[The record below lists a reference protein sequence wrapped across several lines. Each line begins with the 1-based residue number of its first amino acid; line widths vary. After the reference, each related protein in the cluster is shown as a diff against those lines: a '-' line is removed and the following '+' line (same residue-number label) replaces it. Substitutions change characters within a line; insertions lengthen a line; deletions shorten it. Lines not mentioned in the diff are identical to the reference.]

1 MKLPLK
7 FPLKF
12 PMQFPMKI
20 SMKTPERLGGRRR
33 CSGLGVRLSMG
44 LAACLMVALA
54 WAQALTVI
62 DLKYRRAEELIPV
75 LQPLLDEGEALTGQ
89 DYKLFVRA
97 SSANVAQLRAA
108 VEQLDRQQRQLLVS
122 VRRSTVQDI
131 RREEASASGTLRTG
145 DAGGSVNERPRS
157 GSGVTVRAGE
167 RNLQTRDSSVSSV
180 QVLEGSSAF
189 IATGTSVP
197 IVTAVAV
204 GGGRRPFVGGVIEH
218 RNLQRGFM
226 VTPRVNGDEVILEI
240 SQQDERVA
248 GGDIQ
253 SQSLN
258 TQVIG
263 RLGTWMQ
270 LGGVSESSARTDSG
284 ILGRNYSTGGNESS
298 IWVKVESR

>member
-1 MKLPLK
+1 MKFMNKPQEQ
-7 FPLKF
+7 P
-12 PMQFPMKI
+12 
-20 SMKTPERLGGRRR
+20 GGWTRGR
-33 CSGLGVRLSMG
+33 GLRGWGPRW
-44 LAACLMVALA
+44 LATALACLMVTAA

-62 DLKYRRAEELIPV
+62 DLKHRRAEELIPV
-75 LQPLLDEGEALTGQ
+75 LQPLLEEGGALTGQ

-122 VRRSTVQDI
+122 VRRSTAQDI
-131 RREEASASGTLRTG
+131 QREEASASGTLRTG
-145 DAGGSVNERPRS
+145 DAGVSVNERPRS

-167 RNLQTRDSSVSSV
+167 RNLQTRDSSLSSV

-189 IATGTSVP
+189 IATGSTVP

-204 GGGRRPFVGGVIEH
+204 RGGRRPFVGGVVEH

-240 SQQDERVA
+240 SQQDERA
-248 GGDIQ
+248 TGGNIQ

-270 LGGVSESSARTDSG
+270 LGGVSESSSRTDSG
-284 ILGRNYSTGGNESS
+284 ILSRRHSTGGNELS
-298 IWVKVESR
+298 IWVKVEAQ